1 MEFLH
6 PASQSLAALL
16 TTSLKMVFAK
26 SARPVAALVKEV
38 TSVIVVTLDSFIGGV
53 TEDIVVTLNAS
64 CSCPIG

>member
-16 TTSLKMVFAK
+16 TTSLKMVFAT

-38 TSVIVVTLDSFIGGV
+38 TSVIVVTLDSF
-53 TEDIVVTLNAS
+53 
-64 CSCPIG
+64 